1 MNRVCKAPE
10 LSDQDQEMLGPSTLP
25 GRIVA
30 NLMMGAKLGLHVPAA
45 NNQHFSIRRTILSS
59 APIRVEGLTRSCA
72 KRTTDALDERRTS
85 STSHRAPTSLAITL
99 VRLPGFPST
108 VPLVSVG

>member
-30 NLMMGAKLGLHVPAA
+30 NLMMGAKLGLHIPAA
-45 NNQHFSIRRTILSS
+45 NNQRPQFATRYCHCRGLPSGW
-59 APIRVEGLTRSCA
+59 RV
-72 KRTTDALDERRTS
+72 
-85 STSHRAPTSLAITL
+85 
-99 VRLPGFPST
+99 
-108 VPLVSVG
+108 